1 MVCSR
6 QEEHI
11 TTMVSSNWMLLA
23 ALLCCMLVADAC
35 SKHSPTSFSQ
45 LYRSDFGL
53 ELAFDMSQAD
63 VQAVLGQPQASNKIQ
78 YGASV
83 SDSYLPKG
91 VSVLDGDTPQLTL
104 TYFDGKLAR
113 LYNRWNPADEKAEYP
128 PYFIE
133 LLPGIKLGNRK
144 SDIVAALGQPE
155 NREIYEW
162 EFEHKDGRLIT
173 IVAHFTAIPNTADE
187 LMSSLLVV
195 LVPAIPELKGEEIDA
210 KDDWKKDVGLE

>member
-1 MVCSR
+1 
-6 QEEHI
+6 
-11 TTMVSSNWMLLA
+11 
-23 ALLCCMLVADAC
+23 MLVADAC
-35 SKHSPTSFSQ
+35 SKRSPTSFNQ

-53 ELAFDMSQAD
+53 EIGFDMAQAG
-63 VQAVLGQPQASNKIQ
+63 VQAVLDQPQVSNKIQ
-78 YGASV
+78 YGASI
-83 SDSYLPKG
+83 SDSYLPKD
-91 VSVLDGDTPQLTL
+91 VTELDGDTPQLTL

-113 LYNRWNPADEKAEYP
+113 LYNRWNPADPEADYP

-144 SDIVAALGQPE
+144 SDIVTALGQPE

-173 IVAHFTAIPNTADE
+173 IVAHFTGIQNTDDE

-195 LVPAIPELKGEEIDA
+195 LVPAFPELKGEEIDK
-210 KDDWKKDVGLE
+210 KDDWRKDVGLE